1 MSSPSTPLPVG
12 SLVDGKYRIDRILGA
27 GGMGVVVVATDV
39 RLDRP
44 VALKFLQREVLGNP
58 DAVRR
63 FTREARAAGRM
74 KSEHVARV
82 HDVGELGTG
91 EPYIVMEYLEGED
104 LARVI
109 ARAGPQSVA
118 DAVDW
123 TLQACEALAEAHAQG
138 IVHRDIKPSNL
149 FLESRPSGKPL
160 LKVLDFGISKAPPS
174 ASEAGLTTTSSIVG
188 SPLYMSPEQMTSAR
202 DVDARSDVW
211 SLGLVL
217 YELLAGSN
225 PFQADSLAAVV
236 LAIAQKAAP
245 SLRDTRPEVA
255 AGLDAAILRCLAK
268 KREQRFA
275 GMADLAQAIAP
286 FGPPGAAE
294 AAGRI
299 ERVLSTPPKALGETA
314 ASAEEYAT
322 TAPSRTPSNWTP
334 PGTPKPFARR
344 APGVWMAAVVGVLLV
359 AGASAAIFA
368 SRGRSSDAVSAETT
382 SGAIPSST
390 AAPSSSSFSS
400 SIAPTAPLPSSS
412 GQPLASSTAAP
423 STAPEGGSRPRAAP
437 EPPRPA
443 IPRMELK

>member
-12 SLVDGKYRIDRILGA
+12 TLVDGKYRIDRVLGA

-44 VALKFLQREVLGNP
+44 VALKFVQREALGNP
-58 DAVRR
+58 EVVRR
-63 FTREARAAGRM
+63 FTREARAAGRL

-82 HDVGELGTG
+82 HDVGALGTG

-109 ARAGPQSVA
+109 ARGGRQSVA
-118 DAVDW
+118 EAVDW

-160 LKVLDFGISKAPPS
+160 LKVLDFGISKTPPS
-174 ASEAGLTTTSSIVG
+174 ASEAGLTTTSAVVG

-217 YELLAGSN
+217 YELLTGSN
-225 PFQADSLAAVV
+225 PFQADSLATLV
-236 LAIAQKAAP
+236 LAIAHKAAP
-245 SLRDTRPEVA
+245 SLRDARPEVA
-255 AGLDAAILRCLAK
+255 AGLDAAILRCLSK

-286 FGPPGAAE
+286 FGPPGAAD

-299 ERVLSTPPKALGETA
+299 ERVLSTPSKALGDTPS
-314 ASAEEYAT
+314 SAEEYAT
-322 TAPSRTPSNWTP
+322 TTPSRTPPNWTP
-334 PGTPKPFARR
+334 PGTPEPFARR
-344 APGVWMAAVVGVLLV
+344 APRVAMTALVGVLLL
-359 AGASAAIFA
+359 AGAAAIFA
-368 SRGRSSDAVSAETT
+368 SRGGSSDAASAETS

-390 AAPSSSSFSS
+390 AAPSSSSS
-400 SIAPTAPLPSSS
+400 SIAPTTSLPSLSEE
-412 GQPLASSTAAP
+412 PLASSTAAP
-423 STAPEGGSRPRAAP
+423 SSAPEGGPRPRAAP
-437 EPPRPA
+437 EPARPA
-443 IPRMELK
+443 IPRMQLK